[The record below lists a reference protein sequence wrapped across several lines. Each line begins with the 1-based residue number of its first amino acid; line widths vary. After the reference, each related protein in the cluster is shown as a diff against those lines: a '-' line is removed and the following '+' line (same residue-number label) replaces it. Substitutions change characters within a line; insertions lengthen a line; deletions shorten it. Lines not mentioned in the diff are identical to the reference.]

1 MTIQKNFI
9 CLIIMLCL
17 VAIIPPLQAASDDNT
32 VSVIYQTSFST
43 DPHWITNNPSTNF
56 WDPNTGTY
64 HFSIEPSTGGYVY
77 TDSNYERG
85 SFTFEYDLN
94 LTQVDEDATFRFGL
108 SGNEMDPSK
117 GPNVLTLFTNAK
129 FGRIMWLHLVTPGNK
144 LMEVNSQAGDELS
157 SGPSAYPGPTVNYE
171 LNKTYHITVNYDDDH
186 KILSIAVKERL
197 TGKEIWSYFINTAES
212 LHGMNRIFL
221 GSKGDYGP
229 MYVFARGNIDNVRL
243 SIPAV
248 VTETPTEPVTTIATM
263 TTKIPTPKP
272 TSSIPTTYPTDT
284 PKSPAHG
291 ILAVAAL
298 GIIGVWGVLG
308 KLRKN

>member
-1 MTIQKNFI
+1 
-9 CLIIMLCL
+9 MLCL